1 MIDRLSKNKFES
13 GNQMR
18 VRKKKHGAERI
29 EACASLLIKDPSV
42 LKENISKCFEVQTR
56 PVHLE
61 IGCGKG
67 NFICGMSAVNQDVN
81 FIAMERVADVACVA
95 LEKAIISEKE
105 RTDNLKFIIG
115 DAQYLTDWL
124 PEHSLD
130 CIYINFCD
138 PWPKA
143 GHKKRRLTYSAFLN
157 IYRKLLKS
165 GGLLRFKTDN
175 EGLFDFSLEQFSEC
189 GLTVEW
195 MSRDLHSSECAD
207 GNIMT
212 EYERNFSSAG
222 MPIYCAYVR
231 F

>member
-1 MIDRLSKNKFES
+1 
-13 GNQMR
+13 
-18 VRKKKHGAERI
+18 
-29 EACASLLIKDPSV
+29 
-42 LKENISKCFEVQTR
+42 
-56 PVHLE
+56 
-61 IGCGKG
+61 
-67 NFICGMSAVNQDVN
+67 MSAVNQDVN

-195 MSRDLHSSECAD
+195 MSRDLHSSERAD